1 MDHKPVNNELSDLGS
16 GLSHLNLALYD
27 FTLRVNEPMTLPAD
41 KGAVLRGGFGITF
54 KRTVCIY
61 PALPPCAN
69 CLLLHRCAYPPIF
82 EPAPPPDTEV
92 LRTHSDIP
100 LPFVLEPPTDGR
112 TFYAPGENLTFR
124 LVLIGRGIAALPYF
138 IVVFQRLGEQGLG
151 PQRARYTLDAVT
163 FVDPA
168 SGQPT
173 EILTAGRFAPVVREQ
188 GVSATAV
195 MAPPVSALTPITT
208 YTLHFRTPTRL
219 KHDGQFLREAP
230 PFHVIIRTLL
240 RRLSSLSYF
249 HAGQRW
255 DTDYRGWIERAE
267 QVSIAHADVQWVDW
281 ERYSTR
287 QERRMNLGGIIGQV
301 TYAGDVT
308 PFVPLLRLAESIH
321 LGKGAVFG
329 NGQVRLQIA
338 ASAQAGK
345 TSNN

>member
-1 MDHKPVNNELSDLGS
+1 MLTISLDHLR
-16 GLSHLNLALYD
+16 LAVYD
-27 FTLRVNEPMTLPAD
+27 FTLHIAEPLTLPAY
-41 KGAVLRGGFGITF
+41 KGAALRGGFGITF
-54 KRTVCIY
+54 KRSVCVY
-61 PALPPCAN
+61 SNLPPCES
-69 CLLLHRCAYPPIF
+69 CLLRQNCAYPAIF
-82 EPAPPPDTEV
+82 EPSPPPNAEVLRNHTDVPLPFIIEPPPDQ
-92 LRTHSDIP
+92 RTH
-100 LPFVLEPPTDGR
+100 
-112 TFYAPGENLTFR
+112 YAAGDSLRFR
-124 LVLIGRGIAALPYF
+124 VVLIGQAINALPYF
-138 IVVFQRLGEQGLG
+138 IVVFQRLGEIGLG
-151 PQRARYTLDAVT
+151 AERARYTLDEVAFYDARNSNRTVLLQQGRLMHNAREHSLS
-163 FVDPA
+163 VSD
-168 SGQPT
+168 
-173 EILTAGRFAPVVREQ
+173 LTAPHVQQAPV
-188 GVSATAV
+188 S
-195 MAPPVSALTPITT
+195 LTLT
-208 YTLHFRTPTRL
+208 FQTPTRL
-219 KHDGQFLREAP
+219 KYADDFLHTAP

-249 HAGQRW
+249 HGGQRW